1 MTMGVRTHE
10 IADQAGF
17 GVQPGI
23 RNRPVREID
32 RVRHRA
38 MWSSLVGVV
47 VLVAAV
53 LVAVW
58 QHSEL
63 RRYGYEIE
71 RLQQE
76 RASIEKTNRQLWLE
90 LEMLRA
96 PSRIEAEATGKLGL
110 VAPGAADAIII
121 QRVRETAPP
130 SGAIVAKR

>member
-1 MTMGVRTHE
+1 MGVRTHE
-10 IADQAGF
+10 IADQAGY
-17 GVQPGI
+17 GAQSGI
-23 RNRPVREID
+23 RNHPVREID

-38 MWSSLVGVV
+38 MWSSLVGVA
-47 VLVAAV
+47 VLVVAV

-76 RASIEKTNRQLWLE
+76 RASIEKANRQLWLE

-96 PSRIEAEATGKLGL
+96 PSRIEAEATEKLGL
-110 VAPGAADAIII
+110 VPPGADNAVII